1 MTKIYADTEVCQW
14 HIKQWYDN
22 SIEILDDLNGAET
35 AIFHVPYP
43 FGNSTE
49 FHNKLNQAV
58 KTCNQVAVLFS
69 ELHLDSINFFIH
81 HQHPKITYFVCGAI
95 ENIPS
100 RYWMDWFIT
109 TCSAYKNNTSLLNG
123 LTPYVIKPKFFD
135 ILLGRQKPHRSV
147 VYNFIKNN
155 DLGDRVIMT
164 YLQGNDDIPL
174 QKQDNQG
181 WIWEPGII
189 QLKSE
194 FHWTVTSIRYQGR
207 SMSLSQVVPISIYNQ
222 TAYSVVAETNHDNH
236 YSFCTEKIV
245 KPILAERLFVVFSG
259 QHYLRNL
266 RSVGFKTFDGII
278 DETYDSIADNNQ
290 RFSLVCEQI
299 KYLINQPQEYI
310 LAKIRHITEHNK
322 QVMLTTDWYGDF
334 SRELRAVLLSHTS

>member
-22 SIEILDDLNGAET
+22 SIEILDNLNEAEI
-35 AIFHVPYP
+35 AIFHVPCP

-58 KTCNQVAVLFS
+58 KTCNQVAVLLS

-109 TCSAYKNNTSLLNG
+109 TCSAYKNNTSLLND

-181 WIWEPGII
+181 WIWEDGLELPPT
-189 QLKSE
+189 E
-194 FHWTVTSIRYQGR
+194 FEWTVTPIKYRGHG
-207 SMSLSQVVPISIYNQ
+207 MSLSQVVPVSVYNQ
-222 TAYSVVAETNHDNH
+222 TAYSVVAETNYHNNN
-236 YSFCTEKIV
+236 SFNTEKIV

-259 QHYLRNL
+259 RHYLRNL
-266 RSVGFKTFDGII
+266 QKLGFKTFDGII
-278 DETYDSIADNNQ
+278 DETYDTIADHEQ
-290 RFSLVCEQI
+290 RFKLILNQMQYLFDHPQEKILEQI
-299 KYLINQPQEYI
+299 RP
-310 LAKIRHITEHNK
+310 ITEYNK
-322 QVMLTTDWYGDF
+322 RVMLETDWYGDF
-334 SRELRAVLLSHTS
+334 SKELRAVLLARTN